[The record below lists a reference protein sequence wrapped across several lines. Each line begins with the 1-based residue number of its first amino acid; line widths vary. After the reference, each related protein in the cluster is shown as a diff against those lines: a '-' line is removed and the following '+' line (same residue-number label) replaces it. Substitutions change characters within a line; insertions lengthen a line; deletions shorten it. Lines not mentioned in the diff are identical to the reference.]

1 MRNIKIRYQERVELK
16 NHKIHDGLYSIYG
29 NYTKDMEEVEQLIN
43 KIDERIDGEYEYLN
57 DAITDY
63 YSSCKELKYWEI
75 CNEKTGNKDDK
86 YLINFYLY
94 DLENKCRVAENEFW
108 ITMQQAKEEE
118 RRLI

>member
-1 MRNIKIRYQERVELK
+1 MRDIEIRIKRGIELK

-29 NYTKDMEEVEQLIN
+29 NYTKDMAEVEELLK

-57 DAITDY
+57 DITYDY
-63 YSSCKELKYWEI
+63 YSSCKDLKYWEI
-75 CNEKTGNKDDK
+75 YNEKLENKADK

-94 DLENKCRVAENEFW
+94 DLDKKCKVAENEFW
-108 ITMQQAKEEE
+108 ITLSQAKEED